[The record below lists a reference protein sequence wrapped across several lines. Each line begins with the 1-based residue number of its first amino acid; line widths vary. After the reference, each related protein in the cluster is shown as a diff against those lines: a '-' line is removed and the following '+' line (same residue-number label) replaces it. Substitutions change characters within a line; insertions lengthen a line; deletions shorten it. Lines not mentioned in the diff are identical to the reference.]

1 MYRTLAPVRSGV
13 ASQSRMHTQT
23 ALLSAT
29 IGVLVRTA
37 YSFQRAPIPLGV
49 LVNAGGVHVDH
60 GLATIEWLRDWSDCI
75 DLQSICLSVCLSVC
89 LFNL

>member
-1 MYRTLAPVRSGV
+1 MYRTLAPVRSVV
-13 ASQSRMHTQT
+13 ATQSRMHAQT

-29 IGVLVRTA
+29 IGVLVRTS

-60 GLATIEWLRDWSDCI
+60 GLATMELLRDWSDCR
-75 DLQSICLSVCLSVC
+75 DLQSICQSVC